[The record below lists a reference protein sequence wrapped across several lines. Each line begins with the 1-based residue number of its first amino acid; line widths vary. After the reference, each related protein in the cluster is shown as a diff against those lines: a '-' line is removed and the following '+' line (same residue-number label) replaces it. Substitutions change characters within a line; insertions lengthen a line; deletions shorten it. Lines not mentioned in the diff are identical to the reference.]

1 MQAYLQHINGSFS
14 TSFMLIG
21 EVGNDEV
28 EVLLQAPV
36 TNRVVQQKLQQYRG
50 AQLTHWSRLGE
61 HHHLLNPGHDIIH
74 LRYNQL
80 TLQYGLQKPKDTSC
94 TALLLR

>member
-1 MQAYLQHINGSFS
+1 MQHSAAQHSQHSTARHGTTWHGTPQHSMARSLYLQHVNGSFS

-36 TNRVVQQKLQQYRG
+36 TNRVVQQELQQ
-50 AQLTHWSRLGE
+50 H
-61 HHHLLNPGHDIIH
+61 
-74 LRYNQL
+74 
-80 TLQYGLQKPKDTSC
+80 
-94 TALLLR
+94 